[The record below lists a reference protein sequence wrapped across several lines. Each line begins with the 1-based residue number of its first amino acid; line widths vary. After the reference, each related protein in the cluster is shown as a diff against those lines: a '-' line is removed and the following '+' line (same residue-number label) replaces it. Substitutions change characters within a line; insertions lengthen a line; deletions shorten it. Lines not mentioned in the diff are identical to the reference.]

1 MSKEARSDSLLPE
14 AHKAARRTQPSPT
27 ALTATS
33 WSAPGELPVVDW
45 VEQGRWL
52 GAVGRASGWWIGDWI
67 RYGNVRY
74 GEKYGEAARLTGYDC
89 QSLMNMAYVA
99 GRYEAPR
106 RRESLSFSHHAELA
120 ALAPPDQD
128 LWLDRVEAGA
138 LSVRALRFELRE
150 ARQRVALRR
159 ARATRRLT
167 PVSGHRPAAAR
178 SDLEAQPELRCP
190 HCGHRFGR
198 AAETS
203 RRR

>member
-1 MSKEARSDSLLPE
+1 MSKEALSHSLLPQSQRVV
-14 AHKAARRTQPSPT
+14 RRTEPSPA

-33 WSAPGELPVVDW
+33 WSPSAELPVADW
-45 VEQGRWL
+45 IEQGRWL
-52 GAVGRASGWWIGDWI
+52 GAVGRASGWWMGDWI
-67 RYGNVRY
+67 RYGNARY
-74 GEKYGEAARLTGYDC
+74 GEKYGQAARLTGYDC

-99 GRYEAPR
+99 GRYEVSR

-120 ALAPPDQD
+120 ALPPRDQE

-138 LSVRALRFELRE
+138 LSVRALRLELRE
-150 ARQRVALRR
+150 ARKRVARRR

-167 PVSGHRPAAAR
+167 PVSGLAPAPR

-190 HCGHRFGR
+190 HCGHRFRRG
-198 AAETS
+198 AEIS